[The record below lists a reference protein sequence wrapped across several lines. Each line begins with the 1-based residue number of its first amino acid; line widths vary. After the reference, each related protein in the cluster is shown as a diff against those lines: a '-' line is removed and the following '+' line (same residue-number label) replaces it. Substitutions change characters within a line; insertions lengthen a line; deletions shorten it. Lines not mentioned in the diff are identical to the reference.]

1 MQESITTLPT
11 EVIEEVMSYMS
22 RNDIASLAQVSR
34 RLWRVSATR
43 LRSVIP
49 PLTSKKMR
57 ICIQHLAGDP
67 QRVAQTLEIHLS
79 ELVPREERRKP
90 SPWRFNSIRGPF
102 VAALERMVP
111 LPFVPVENYV
121 QLGRIFEGA
130 LHNMAHLRTL
140 VVHSRQHVDIWMN
153 QIIIPSLCEIF
164 VHPGAETPF
173 LWQWAMRQDSI
184 TTLRN
189 CWHHPLWSPRM
200 PSSPPIRRPA
210 VFPKLQILITN
221 PIGACEILP
230 KSIVTDLTVHS
241 IPIRQYMYW
250 IGHGIKRP
258 PLRRI
263 TLSGAVE
270 GICSTILLLQSKD
283 SLPSHV
289 RVFFE
294 RENRTSEPDLVR
306 SSLEYEC
313 ARSEIGSSVQL
324 AHPKLNETIKRLATL
339 ERLEVYRTPIG
350 PDYADPEVVLPAD
363 AETASME
370 MSTVNTWAS
379 MCIMLRVVRLPSNSK
394 WIIRRKNGNP
404 PECMAV
410 Q

>member
-22 RNDIASLAQVSR
+22 RDDIASLAQVSR
-34 RLWRVSATR
+34 RLWQVSATR

-49 PLTSKKMR
+49 LLASKKMR
-57 ICIQHLAGDP
+57 ICIQHLADDP
-67 QRVAQTLEIHLS
+67 QRAAQTLEIHLS
-79 ELVPREERRKP
+79 ELIPREERRKP
-90 SPWRFNSIRGPF
+90 SPWRFNTIRGPF
-102 VAALERMVP
+102 VAALERMAP
-111 LPFVPVENYV
+111 LPFVPVGNYV

-130 LHNMAHLRTL
+130 LCNMAHLRTL

-189 CWHHPLWSPRM
+189 CWHYPLWSPRLS
-200 PSSPPIRRPA
+200 SSPPISHPA
-210 VFPKLQILITN
+210 VFPKLQTLITN
-221 PIGACEILP
+221 PIGAAEILP
-230 KSIVTDLTVHS
+230 KSIVSDLTVHG
-241 IPIRQYMYW
+241 IAIWPFMHW
-250 IGHGIKRP
+250 IVHANKRT

-270 GICSTILLLQSKD
+270 GICSTILRLQSGD
-283 SLPSHV
+283 SLPLHV
-289 RVFFE
+289 RVFCE
-294 RENRTSEPDLVR
+294 LENWISDQDLVR
-306 SSLEYEC
+306 SYPEYKC
-313 ARSEIGSSVQL
+313 IRSEVSSSVQL
-324 AHPKLNETIKRLATL
+324 VHPKLNETIRTLTTL
-339 ERLEVYRTPIG
+339 ERLEVYKRPIG
-350 PDYADPEVVLPAD
+350 PDYPDPAVVLP

-370 MSTVNTWAS
+370 MSTVNAWAS
-379 MCIMLRVVRLPSNSK
+379 TCIMLRVVRFPSNSK
-394 WIIRRKNGNP
+394 WVIHRKRGNP
-404 PECMAV
+404 PQCTAV